1 MFVERLW
8 WLWPELCLAKG
19 APWVFRLIEGVDF
32 SPLRGMSVS
41 YEGSLMTTKT
51 MVIAVGCTC
60 KCLFITRM
68 THVTYIWLGFRM
80 AIRLLFLVVD
90 RRNLVVD
97 SLVEA
102 RTGGR

>member
-1 MFVERLW
+1 MVI
-8 WLWPELCLAKG
+8 LARTLFSQEG
-19 APWVFRLIEGVDF
+19 TVGFRLIEGVDF

-80 AIRLLFLVVD
+80 AIRLLFL
-90 RRNLVVD
+90 
-97 SLVEA
+97 
-102 RTGGR
+102 GGG